1 QWFTPSWAY
10 HTRCK
15 CLNTSATCRAYHHA
29 SLTALLM
36 LSLSPF
42 RPFITFKP
50 KHGKSC
56 NEHRHHEFL
65 RAQPRQLKEL
75 CQWRHIQN
83 RKQQYQ
89 SQPDHDGKQD
99 VFVLKTVD
107 NAVVKGS
114 IDPALQDIGKDKGG
128 KYHGSCLFF
137 IGSILQRKLINQQ
150 YPQGDGQALDNAD
163 GQFFPV

>member
-1 QWFTPSWAY
+1 MNNEPKPLGGGAFYRLERNYNFIGLQHFVWANIRTIFGKATAGSQEQWFTPSWAY

-89 SQPDHDGKQD
+89 S
-99 VFVLKTVD
+99 
-107 NAVVKGS
+107 
-114 IDPALQDIGKDKGG
+114 
-128 KYHGSCLFF
+128 
-137 IGSILQRKLINQQ
+137 
-150 YPQGDGQALDNAD
+150 
-163 GQFFPV
+163 